1 MFLNENM
8 TFLYNSFFM
17 MTGELLYTPAEE
29 VVILLLHTK
38 TKQVGSSTCMYK
50 IDHIR
55 WTKVMDWLTGKNTS
69 GKGKHVH
76 RHVSFHSNQKTEIPF
91 SKKPMA
97 NLPAYVPPWFLWLNK
112 QKCHE
117 FSMYMLRIWFIH
129 YSWNT
134 KIKMMTSESYLFT

>member
-1 MFLNENM
+1 MTL
-8 TFLYNSFFM
+8 TFLALRQRVFKERQICFWMEIGLSFIILFFM

-29 VVILLLHTK
+29 VVILWLHTK
-38 TKQVGSSTCMYK
+38 KKQVGSSTCMYK

-76 RHVSFHSNQKTEIPF
+76 RHVSFHSNQKTEIAF

-97 NLPAYVPPWFLWLNK
+97 NLPAYVPPWFLWLNN
-112 QKCHE
+112 QKCHV
-117 FSMYMLRIWFIH
+117 L
-129 YSWNT
+129 
-134 KIKMMTSESYLFT
+134 LQVLLL